1 MSLESFS
8 DDIVQKLKDGKT
20 YAEISDHLKAMGL
33 QRGSSEANI
42 RKFCREL
49 GIRILDQLGDGGDDG
64 TEFSGGMLFIC
75 YE

>member
-49 GIRILDQLGDGGDDG
+49 GINPREQTVAAEDLDKLV
-64 TEFSGGMLFIC
+64 FRASAVYL
-75 YE
+75 

>member
-49 GIRILDQLGDGGDDG
+49 GINPREQTVAAEDLDKFVSRAVYL
-64 TEFSGGMLFIC
+64 
-75 YE
+75 Y